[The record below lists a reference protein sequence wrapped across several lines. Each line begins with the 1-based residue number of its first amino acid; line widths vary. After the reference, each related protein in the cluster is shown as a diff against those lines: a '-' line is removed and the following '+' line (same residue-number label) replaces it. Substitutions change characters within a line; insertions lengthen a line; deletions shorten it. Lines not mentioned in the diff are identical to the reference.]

1 MPRRPKLFTAENPA
15 GRPDDGHVRHGSS
28 DADLDA
34 DDSTPQRPSKT
45 QRKAASH
52 ALQSLGEAL
61 AALSDARLADVPLD
75 EGLRDAVMEYRRTRS
90 FEGKRRQMQYIGK
103 LMRRIDVAPIEQ
115 AVTDAQ
121 LGRARDA
128 LGLHLAEQWRAEMV
142 AQDEAVARWMARF
155 PDTSEP
161 ALRKLVAQAR
171 ADIAGAVGERNGRAY
186 RELFQF
192 IRQHPLHS

>member
-1 MPRRPKLFTAENPA
+1 MPRRPKIFTAESPA
-15 GRPDDGHVRHGSS
+15 RHPDDEHAHHGSS
-28 DADLDA
+28 DADVDE
-34 DDSTPQRPSKT
+34 DNSSPQRPSKT
-45 QRKAASH
+45 QRNAASH

-75 EGLRDAVMEYRRTRS
+75 EGLRDAVLEYRRTRS

-142 AQDEAVARWMARF
+142 AQDDAVARWIARF
-155 PDTSEP
+155 PDTAES

-171 ADIAGAVGERNGRAY
+171 ADAAAAAGERNGRAY

-192 IRQHPLHS
+192 IRQHALH